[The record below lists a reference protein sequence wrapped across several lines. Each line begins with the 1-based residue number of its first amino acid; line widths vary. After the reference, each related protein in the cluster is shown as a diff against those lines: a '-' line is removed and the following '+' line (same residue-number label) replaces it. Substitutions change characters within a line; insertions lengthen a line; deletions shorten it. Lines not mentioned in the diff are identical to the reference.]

1 MADINFGDCVE
12 VVCNHLG
19 NTYRY
24 SPKSNESANVD
35 RGGIR
40 ANDDANQVTAN
51 GKMMSQLNM
60 VRWMFDTPVA
70 DETGAVESLEL
81 MAGSPSLGTWQ
92 FSMISGSIFKGVGRP
107 VGDITVDNNAGTISF
122 KVSGGGKLEKI

>member
-1 MADINFGDCVE
+1 MADINFGDCVD

-19 NTYRY
+19 STYRY
-24 SPKSNESANVD
+24 SPKSNESANID

-40 ANDDANQVTAN
+40 ANDDANQVTSN

-60 VRWMFDTPVA
+60 TRWMFDTPVSN
-70 DETGAVESLEL
+70 ENGTVESLEL
-81 MAGSPSLGTWQ
+81 MAGSPSLGIWQ
-92 FSMISGSIFKGVGRP
+92 FSMIGGEIYKGTGRP
-107 VGDITVDNNAGTISF
+107 VGDITTDNNAGTVSF